1 MNPRVSLPDFDD
13 LEITG
18 TIAMPNDPTATG
30 TFRLTVQKT
39 KTAESGEKGGE
50 LMNG

>member
-1 MNPRVSLPDFDD
+1 MSAEPKAEESAHD

-18 TIAMPNDPTATG
+18 TMPNDPTATG